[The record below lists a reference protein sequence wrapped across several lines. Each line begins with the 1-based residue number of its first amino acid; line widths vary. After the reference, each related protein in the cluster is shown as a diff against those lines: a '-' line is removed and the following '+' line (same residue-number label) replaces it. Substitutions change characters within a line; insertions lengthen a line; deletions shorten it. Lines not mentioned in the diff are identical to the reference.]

1 MSEQVVIDSLEFV
14 RGGGQLHGRIAIA
27 ELGRLSDLLHS
38 HGGEIEYSLVGHYG
52 RQGRPALRYEIR
64 GLLQLRCQRCLE
76 ALAFPLN
83 LTGELEF
90 EAGPGGMAGVAELD
104 PGAPDIIPPESEL
117 DVVALIEDEVL
128 LALPLAPMHP
138 PGQCQGPQP
147 DRAEAGA
154 AGPFAQL
161 AVLQKRGK
169 H

>member
-1 MSEQVVIDSLEFV
+1 MSEQVLIDSLEFA
-14 RGGGQLHGRIAIA
+14 RGGGQLHGRISVA

-38 HGGEIEYSLVGHYG
+38 RDGEIEYSLVGHYG
-52 RQGRPALRYEIR
+52 RQGRPALRCEIR

-83 LTGELEF
+83 LAGELEF
-90 EAGPGGMAGVAELD
+90 ENGAGGMAGVAELD
-104 PGAPDIIPPESEL
+104 PGVPDVITPESDL

-138 PGQCQGPQP
+138 PGQCQEPQP
-147 DRAEAGA
+147 DRSETGT

-161 AVLQKRGK
+161 AVLQKRSK